1 MRRLRKPYSSNYF
14 HIIATNARPKIRE
27 KAQTDLI
34 SIEIMQVYR
43 LGRFELLSQDL
54 LKSYDYLTGRLT
66 IIVVHS

>member
-14 HIIATNARPKIRE
+14 HILATNARPKIRE

-43 LGRFELLSQDL
+43 LGRFEFLSQDL
-54 LKSYDYLTGRLT
+54 LKS
-66 IIVVHS
+66 